1 MDIATIALLSVYKS
15 IEVTRPC
22 IKRRAALLLLMVKRH
37 YPGSHSEGENEQDD
51 ASLSDS
57 SDNKRK
63 GQQSNRVPNQK
74 NVAARKKR
82 KPENQAP
89 RTIIQSGVIGVR
101 DSPHSKSLHLI
112 GSPGPMRTALLQWYA
127 TVRDSRGMPWRK
139 SPKLSRDPEQ
149 RPQRAYEV
157 MRILILNIFREI

>member
-1 MDIATIALLSVYKS
+1 M
-15 IEVTRPC
+15 TRPC

-57 SDNKRK
+57 PDNKRK

-149 RPQRAYEV
+149 RSQRAYEV
-157 MRILILNIFREI
+157 MRILILNIFGEI